1 MQKQDFSNVQNDG
14 AANNDISLTDLF
26 ATLWHSRWLI
36 LFVTISVMAC
46 GLAGSL
52 YFAKYKSQGFF
63 QFGGPIPAVVVKSN
77 TKDKDKEKDKDKAP
91 GLGISLADYKRFA
104 ASYATSERF
113 ADYLREKKLGSAV
126 NINDLRKTIASRD
139 GIEKLVEPIYP
150 FTKLDAKVLMEQ
162 PKDSSNNVIGLRI
175 NYENSA
181 PENAQNMVSLLGRY
195 VMDSIIYLIYM
206 DELQFK
212 HSEIKSKMIKLDNV
226 IITNKEQLDEYR
238 RKAADLKQIV
248 ARYPES
254 ANQTTRQVVSVTEDS
269 ARYLSP
275 VTQLVTTEVQASEA
289 NEAIFKA
296 KREQQQSALLLAY
309 YDRAKVLLD
318 GTKSGET
325 VLRGLDQVKE
335 SVFKGKNMEDEVIKE
350 VYNTITIENQNAINV
365 YLEKSRFIAGPTL
378 PTNSSNRPLFALLGS
393 LMSGLFLSIL
403 LVFGRNWWRDN
414 RMKISV

>member
-1 MQKQDFSNVQNDG
+1 MQKQDLGNVQTDG
-14 AANNDISLTDLF
+14 AASNDISLTDLF
-26 ATLWHSRWLI
+26 ATLWHSRWFI
-36 LFVTISVMAC
+36 LFITVLVMAC

-63 QFGGPIPAVVVKSN
+63 QFGGAIPAVVVKNN
-77 TKDKDKEKDKDKAP
+77 TKDKEKDKVP
-91 GLGISLADYKRFA
+91 SLGISLADYKRFS

-113 ADYLREKKLGSAV
+113 ADYLREKKLDSAV
-126 NINDLRKTIASRD
+126 DINDLRKTFASRD

-162 PKDSSNNVIGLRI
+162 PKDSINNVIGLRI
-175 NYENSA
+175 NYENSV
-181 PENAQNMVSLLGRY
+181 PEDAQNMVSLLGRY
-195 VMDSIIYLIYM
+195 VMDSIVYLIYM

-226 IITNKEQLDEYR
+226 IITNKEQLEEYR
-238 RKAADLKQIV
+238 RKGADLKQIV
-248 ARYPES
+248 TRYPES
-254 ANQTTRQVVSVTEDS
+254 ANQASRQVLSVTEDS

-275 VTQLVTTEVQASEA
+275 VTQLVTTEVQTSEA
-289 NEAIFKA
+289 KEAIFKA
-296 KREQQQSALLLAY
+296 KREQQQITLLLEY

-350 VYNTITIENQNAINV
+350 AYNTITIENQNAINV

-378 PTNSSNRPLFALLGS
+378 PTSSSVRPSFVLLGS
-393 LMSGLFLSIL
+393 LMLGLFLSIL
-403 LVFGRNWWRDN
+403 LVFGRNLWRDN